1 MAVLESAR
9 RHTGAA
15 RARAGFGSHQPP
27 STNKFGRRALG
38 HIHDTGVAGLMFPR
52 EIHDQL
58 IFNGWAK
65 QHGGGFVGVVSYHI
79 REPEDVPGVV
89 ELFRMNYE
97 RA

>member
-1 MAVLESAR
+1 
-9 RHTGAA
+9 
-15 RARAGFGSHQPP
+15 
-27 STNKFGRRALG
+27 
-38 HIHDTGVAGLMFPR
+38 MFPR
-52 EIHDQL
+52 EIHDRL
-58 IFNGWAK
+58 FFNGLAK